1 MNIILWR
8 HAEAEDIA
16 PDSTDAG
23 RRLTAKGEKQAK
35 AMSQWLHQHLPADTV
50 ILASPAVRTQQ
61 TASALGRE
69 YKTDLRLFT
78 DTGVE
83 AHIEAIRAQTAASIL
98 IVGHQPT
105 LGQLAAL
112 LLCGQPQPWSVKKG
126 AIWWLSATAET
137 QTTRLVCMLDPK
149 HL

>member
-8 HAEAEDIA
+8 HAEAEDFA
-16 PDSTDAG
+16 PDGTDAG
-23 RRLTAKGEKQAK
+23 RRLTQKGERQAK
-35 AMSQWLHQHLPADTV
+35 TMSQWLDQHLPADSIV
-50 ILASPAVRTQQ
+50 LASPAIRTQQ
-61 TASALGRE
+61 TASALGRNCQ
-69 YKTDLRLFT
+69 TDERLFT
-78 DTGVE
+78 DTGVA
-83 AHIEAIRAQTAASIL
+83 AHLDAIRAQTATTIL

-105 LGQLAAL
+105 LGQLAAH

-126 AIWWLSATAET
+126 AIWWLSVTSET